1 MKRPRVPIVARVLV
15 LNALLVFL
23 PVAAFLSLDTYER
36 NLLAALEES
45 LVQQGRFL
53 AAWLGEGE
61 LSSGRAKDVL
71 ASLEKR
77 HTARLRVLDAV
88 GNLLA
93 DSSLPAAAR
102 RNGPG
107 VSPRIRSRR
116 DPCGRRPA
124 GRPPL
129 GGERE
134 RAAEASWI
142 YRLLSRPV
150 RLYRRYLAPP
160 AEALASADFY
170 AGKRNFLEGP
180 EVRAALEG
188 RYGAATRISA
198 GGQVSVTLYSALPV
212 PAPTGEARGVV
223 LASQSTY
230 RILAGLYRLR
240 LDVGRIFLASLAAS
254 SALSLLLWL
263 TISRPL
269 ARLGAQAR
277 AALSLQGL
285 ASGHFGEGAV
295 SDEIGDLAVALRE
308 FSCRLG
314 ERLSWAE
321 DFAADLAHEIRNPL
335 ASIRAAAE
343 LLDAADEIERRDLA
357 DRIARDT
364 DRVDRVV
371 GGLRE
376 LSRIEGSEGDTGS
389 ADVLETARNSAERAA
404 SLPETLA
411 KGLRF
416 TVHPESE
423 SGLPRALIAP
433 DRLALALGAL
443 LDNAVSFSP
452 PGAEIEIRAS
462 PSRDKDSPVVLLS
475 VLDRGPGIP
484 LEHRERIFDRFFS
497 FRPEGPEAAF
507 PTPEGE
513 KLTELRSA
521 HCGLG
526 LALVR
531 SIALRAR
538 GRAEAAARPGGG
550 AILTLSLPAAAR

>member
-61 LSSGRAKDVL
+61 LSSGRANDIL

-77 HTARLRVLDAV
+77 HTARLRVLDAA

-93 DSSLPAAAR
+93 DSSLPVAGGGETAPAYPPESGRAGTPAAE
-102 RNGPG
+102 
-107 VSPRIRSRR
+107 
-116 DPCGRRPA
+116 DPPA
-124 GRPPL
+124 V

-160 AEALASADFY
+160 AEPLASADFY
-170 AGKRNFLEGP
+170 AGKRNFLEGT

-308 FSCRLG
+308 FSSRLG

-335 ASIRAAAE
+335 ASIRAATE
-343 LLDAADEIERRDLA
+343 LLDAADEVERRDLA

-376 LSRIEGSEGDTGS
+376 LSRIEGGEGDTGS

-404 SLPETLA
+404 SLPEALA

-416 TVHPESE
+416 TVHPDSD

-433 DRLALALGAL
+433 DRLALALGTL

-452 PGAEIEIRAS
+452 QGAEIEIHAS
-462 PSRDKDSPVVLLS
+462 PSRNKDSPVVLLS

-507 PTPEGE
+507 PTPEGA